1 MDFSHDE
8 ADLELAKLAATIL
21 ADHTAPRRL
30 AEVEATGDRFDRA
43 LWTDLAGAGVLSA
56 ALPGSVGGSGLGLL
70 AQCGVLVEIG
80 RTVAPVPYLPSIVVA
95 AGAVAEFGTDA
106 QRETWAAPA
115 AAGELV
121 LTAALVEEVGDDP
134 GAPATVAEHATENA
148 TENASASA
156 RWYLHGTKVV
166 VHSGPV
172 ADLFLVPAETPDGL
186 TVFLVTPRDSGVTVR
201 RQEVVD
207 GDAEAVL
214 ELDHV
219 ELAADRVLGTPGV
232 GAHVVEWLAARYTV
246 GLCALQLGVS
256 EAALQMTATYASG
269 RVQFDRPIATFQAV
283 GQRLADCYI
292 DVEAIRLTLWQAA
305 WLLSENLA
313 SHTEIATA
321 KFWAADGGH
330 RVAHAAVHV
339 HGGLGIDVDYPL
351 HRYFVAAK
359 RNEFSLGGATSQ
371 LRRIGV
377 ALAAEPA

>member
-1 MDFSHDE
+1 VDFSQHEDDR
-8 ADLELAKLAATIL
+8 DLAELTRTIL
-21 ADHTAPRRL
+21 ADHTSPRRL
-30 AEVEATGDRFDRA
+30 AEVEATGDRFDRP
-43 LWTDLAGAGVLSA
+43 LWTDLARAGVLA
-56 ALPGSVGGSGLGLL
+56 ATLPASVGGSALGLL
-70 AQCGVLVEIG
+70 AQCGVLVELG
-80 RTVAPVPYLPSIVVA
+80 RTVAPVPYLPSLVVA
-95 AGAVAEFGTDA
+95 AGAIAEFGTAA
-106 QRETWAAPA
+106 QRDAWAAPA

-121 LTAALVEEVGDDP
+121 LTAALAEEVGDDP
-134 GAPATVAEHATENA
+134 
-148 TENASASA
+148 ASPVTAASSTGDAGASA
-156 RWYLHGTKVV
+156 RESARWHLHGTKVA
-166 VHSGPV
+166 VHAGPV
-172 ADLFLVPAETPDGL
+172 ADLFLVPAETADGL
-186 TVFLVTPRDSGVTVR
+186 TVFLVTPGDSGVTVR
-201 RQEVVD
+201 RQVVVD

-219 ELAADRVLGTPGV
+219 ELGADRVLGSPGA
-232 GAHVVEWLAARYTV
+232 GAPVVEWLVAHATV
-246 GLCALQLGVS
+246 GICAHQLGIS
-256 EAALQMTATYASG
+256 EAALQMTAKYATG

-305 WLLSENLA
+305 WRLSENMP